1 MKAYLDKHS
10 IEYPASA
17 PKDDLLKLV

>member
-10 IEYPASA
+10 IEYPAA
-17 PKDDLLKLV
+17 ATKDDLLKLV